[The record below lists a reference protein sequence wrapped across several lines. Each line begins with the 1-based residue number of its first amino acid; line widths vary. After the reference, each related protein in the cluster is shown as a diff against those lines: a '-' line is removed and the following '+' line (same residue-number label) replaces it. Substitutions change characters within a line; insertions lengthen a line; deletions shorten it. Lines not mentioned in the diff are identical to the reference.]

1 MTHEPNSR
9 RVSRN
14 QSALS
19 ILLTHCGASTSPPQ
33 PNQHEHQHQHAPPS
47 CPACLPA
54 SLPTFP
60 APSQPARQPSFLG
73 LNKSRKCQTAGAL
86 TLHERANAPR
96 RCLHTSIVSDGG
108 LSVLLSIHPQAL
120 HGITDDSNIARDDG
134 PSRGDIHHSA
144 RSNTRTH
151 RLRPPP
157 PAHSKTYTIRCCH
170 LSIGVRTWFIIISL
184 LHVAMA
190 SKLRSLWHFRASKGA
205 RKCGFG
211 FSQLIIRRAER
222 RAAASELLFP
232 PVDSPLSFSILALLT
247 PWELRIFVAEL

>member
-1 MTHEPNSR
+1 MNEQMRPE
-9 RVSRN
+9 
-14 QSALS
+14 
-19 ILLTHCGASTSPPQ
+19 GAFT
-33 PNQHEHQHQHAPPS
+33 
-47 CPACLPA
+47 PA
-54 SLPTFP
+54 SYRMADSRCYSPFTRRHFM
-60 APSQPARQPSFLG
+60 ASQM
-73 LNKSRKCQTAGAL
+73 TL
-86 TLHERANAPR
+86 TLLVMTAHPEAIFITAREAIHAR
-96 RCLHTSIVSDGG
+96 TGSGLH
-108 LSVLLSIHPQAL
+108 
-120 HGITDDSNIARDDG
+120 
-134 PSRGDIHHSA
+134 
-144 RSNTRTH
+144 
-151 RLRPPP
+151 P

-247 PWELRIFVAEL
+247 PWELRIHVAEF

>member
-157 PAHSKTYTIRCCH
+157 ASPQQNLHHPMLPPEHWCQDLVHNNKPTACRYGEQAQKSLAFPSEQGSEEVWVWLFATHHSTGRETCC
-170 LSIGVRTWFIIISL
+170 
-184 LHVAMA
+184 
-190 SKLRSLWHFRASKGA
+190 
-205 RKCGFG
+205 C
-211 FSQLIIRRAER
+211 E
-222 RAAASELLFP
+222 
-232 PVDSPLSFSILALLT
+232 
-247 PWELRIFVAEL
+247 